1 MNLFIFSAY
10 NVPPAPNNFIYP
22 GKRPMSSMST
32 TIVVDDQETINS
44 WHKEIKNSNFYYFSL
59 HFLFFYFLDYPDHW
73 FPFPFSS
80 WAVGWWKYMYI
91 RAELLRLQGPAVGL
105 KSYQQPLR
113 YIYANVLHQFL
124 QRFLRILFCSLE
136 NSLRISWSLDGN

>member
-44 WHKEIKNSNFYYFSL
+44 WHKEIKKSNFYYFSL
-59 HFLFFYFLDYPDHW
+59 HFLCFYFLDYLVSLPVFLLSCW
-73 FPFPFSS
+73 L
-80 WAVGWWKYMYI
+80 MEIYI

-136 NSLRISWSLDGN
+136 NSLRIS